1 MARCGRAILG
11 GHLVSMAAKSVA
23 IVLYLG
29 SPSSEASMSLS
40 HTLYCPY
47 CNEPIEIVIDPSL
60 PSQSYIEDCQ
70 VCCRPINLEVEI
82 DEDGHATVHAAT
94 EDEA

>member
-1 MARCGRAILG
+1 
-11 GHLVSMAAKSVA
+11 
-23 IVLYLG
+23 
-29 SPSSEASMSLS
+29 MSLS
-40 HTLYCPY
+40 QTLYCPY

-70 VCCRPINLEVEI
+70 VCCRPISLDVEI
-82 DEDGHATVHAAT
+82 DDDGHVRVHAAT

>member
-1 MARCGRAILG
+1 
-11 GHLVSMAAKSVA
+11 
-23 IVLYLG
+23 
-29 SPSSEASMSLS
+29 MSLS

-47 CNEPIEIVIDPSL
+47 CNEPIEIVIDPSV

-70 VCCRPINLEVEI
+70 VCCRPISLDVEI
-82 DEDGHATVHAAT
+82 DENGHVEVHAAT

>member
-1 MARCGRAILG
+1 
-11 GHLVSMAAKSVA
+11 
-23 IVLYLG
+23 
-29 SPSSEASMSLS
+29 MSLAY
-40 HTLYCPY
+40 TLYCPY

-70 VCCRPINLEVEI
+70 VCCRPITLDVEI
-82 DEDGHATVHAAT
+82 DEDGGVDVHAAT